1 MFWSGYGPCRRCR
14 VTVHWRRCKAKPVCC
29 KIPFDTMSNGGG
41 IHPCW
46 SIPHDRKKG
55 MSNSDILIAALRGI
69 PSDMWGAKLRF
80 WLSHPN
86 ITGLPKGDILSAID
100 SCDLDDDAKHNI
112 IRGVV
117 GDLWVD
123 MFRKGSGNDPDERR
137 KIEVAAVTAV
147 RKYYESKAFVVDS
160 VETENKGW
168 DLEISKCNR
177 VRYRVEVKGTKR
189 PNIHVELT
197 PNEYDKSKKSGYR
210 LAVVRNALARESA
223 LVCAI
228 YARSNQIWKWA
239 EGNDLSAPRH
249 LEMEERPGAVV
260 KQGK

>member
-1 MFWSGYGPCRRCR
+1 
-14 VTVHWRRCKAKPVCC
+14 
-29 KIPFDTMSNGGG
+29 MSNGGG

-69 PSDMWGAKLRF
+69 SSNMWSAKLHF
-80 WLSHPN
+80 WSSLPLDV
-86 ITGLPKGDILSAID
+86 TGLSKDDILSAIED
-100 SCDLDDDAKHNI
+100 SDLDDDAKHSI
-112 IRGVV
+112 IRGFV
-117 GDLWVD
+117 GDLGVI
-123 MFRKGSGNDPDERR
+123 MLGKGSGNDPDERK
-137 KIEVAAVTAV
+137 KIEVAAVTVV
-147 RKYYESKAFVVDS
+147 RKYYEAKAFVVDS

-210 LAVVRNALARESA
+210 LAVVRNALDRESA